1 VSDSRYAFILAGGV
15 GSRLC
20 LLSERRAKPAVPF
33 GGKYRIIDFTLSN
46 CVNSGIY
53 DIGVLTQYRPTS
65 LHRHIGIGRPWDLDR
80 THGGIQLLQPSL
92 GTVTSEWYQ
101 GTADAI
107 YRNLIHLRRRRTDQV
122 LVLSG
127 DHIYKMNYDVMY
139 AFHVANRASV
149 TVAVTE
155 VPEDAI
161 SGFGIL
167 ETDEKGRVV
176 HFLEKPKESRSRL
189 ASMGVY
195 LFDREALVRWLVED
209 AQDPDSSHDF
219 GKDLLPRLVARGEG
233 VFAYRYGGYWQDV
246 GTLDSYYQANMDL
259 LADDPQMELNDPGWV
274 MHTQSAD
281 RPPVRFEHGCQV
293 ERSFV
298 ANGCEVA
305 GEVSGSV
312 LFPGVTVAAGAVV
325 RNSIVMQDSQIGR
338 DAQIDGAIL
347 DKEVMVGA
355 GTRVGAGD
363 DRTPNRVCPEHLS
376 SGLTIVGRATRLP
389 PGLTIGRNVRI
400 GHEVAERD
408 FIGDVAAGGVVRG
421 PTPEH

>member
-1 VSDSRYAFILAGGV
+1 MNDSRYAFILAGGL

-46 CVNSGIY
+46 CVNSGIF

-107 YRNLIHLRRRRTDQV
+107 YRNIIHLRRRGNEHV

-155 VPEDAI
+155 VPADAI

-167 ETDEKGRVV
+167 ETDDKGRVTA
-176 HFLEKPKESRSRL
+176 FLEKPKEAASRL

-209 AQDPDSSHDF
+209 AQEPDSSHDF
-219 GKDLLPRLVARGEG
+219 GKDILPRLVARGEG
-233 VFAYRYGGYWQDV
+233 AFAYRYGGYWQDV
-246 GTLDSYYQANMDL
+246 GTLDSFFDANMDL
-259 LADDPQMELNDPGWV
+259 LADQPPMELNDPGWV
-274 MHTQSAD
+274 IHTQSAD
-281 RPPVRFEHGCQV
+281 RPPVRFEQGCRV
-293 ERSFV
+293 ERSYI
-298 ANGCEVA
+298 ANGCRVA
-305 GEVSGSV
+305 GEVVRSV
-312 LFPGVTVAAGAVV
+312 LFPGVTVSPGAVV
-325 RNSIVMQDSQIGR
+325 RDSIVMQDSQL
-338 DAQIDGAIL
+338 GADVRLDRVIL

-355 GTRVGAGD
+355 GTRIGTGE
-363 DRTPNRVCPEHLS
+363 DRTPNLNCPEHLS
-376 SGLTIVGRATRLP
+376 SGLTLVGRAARIP
-389 PGLTIGRNVRI
+389 DGLTIGRNVRI
-400 GHEVAERD
+400 GHEVAEKD
-408 FIGDVAAGGVVRG
+408 FTNDVPAGGVVHG